1 MEVALMNVRITFQ
14 KNEVIKDSI
23 GNHKNEWSDY
33 YSCYATVSGE
43 SGSESSVAANTK
55 YDSDLAF
62 TVRYCKK
69 LADADPTKM
78 RVIFNDELYN
88 ITFIDHMNYK
98 KECLKFRCK
107 KVRR

>member
-1 MEVALMNVRITFQ
+1 MDIALLNVRITFQ
-14 KNEVIKDSI
+14 KNETAIDKY
-23 GNHKNEWSDY
+23 GNHKSEWRDY
-33 YSCYATVSGE
+33 YSCHATVSGE
-43 SGSESSVAANTK
+43 SGSETNVAANTL

-69 LADADPTKM
+69 LSDADVTKL
-78 RVIFNDELYN
+78 RVVFRDELYN

-98 KECLKFRCK
+98 NECLKFRCK

>member
-1 MEVALMNVRITFQ
+1 MEVALLNVKITFQ
-14 KNEVIKDSI
+14 KNEVISDAI
-23 GNHKNEWSDY
+23 GNHRNEWTDY

-43 SGSESSVAANTK
+43 SGSEKNVAANTL

-62 TVRYCKK
+62 TVRYCKALK
-69 LADADPTKM
+69 GADPTKL
-78 RVIFNDELYN
+78 RVMFQGEIYN

-98 KECLKFRCK
+98 NKCLKFRCQ

>member
-1 MEVALMNVRITFQ
+1 MDIALMNVHITFQ
-14 KNEVIKDSI
+14 KNEVIKDAI
-23 GNHKNEWSDY
+23 GNHKNEWTDY
-33 YSCYATVSGE
+33 YSCHATVSGE
-43 SGSESSVAANTK
+43 SGSESSVAANTM
-55 YDSDLAF
+55 YNSDLAF

-69 LADADPTKM
+69 LADAEPTKL
-78 RVIFNDELYN
+78 RIVFNEELYD